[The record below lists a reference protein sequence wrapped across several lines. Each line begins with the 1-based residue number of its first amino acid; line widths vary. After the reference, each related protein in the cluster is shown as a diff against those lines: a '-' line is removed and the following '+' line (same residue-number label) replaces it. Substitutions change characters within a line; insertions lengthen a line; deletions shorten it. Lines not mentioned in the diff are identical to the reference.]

1 MTISNIGTAAMAVT
15 GSDSLSKVDIAMLSK
30 ALDTNEAAGNGLLK
44 MIDAA
49 AMERSVNPSV
59 GSNFDMVV
67 LLYTRVIWPI
77 T

>member
-15 GSDSLSKVDIAMLSK
+15 GSDSLSKVEVAMLSK
-30 ALDTNEAAGNGLLK
+30 ALQSNEVAGNGLLK
-44 MIDAA
+44 MIDSA

-67 LLYTRVIWPI
+67 
-77 T
+77 

>member
-49 AMERSVNPSV
+49 ALERSVNPSV

-67 LLYTRVIWPI
+67 
-77 T
+77 